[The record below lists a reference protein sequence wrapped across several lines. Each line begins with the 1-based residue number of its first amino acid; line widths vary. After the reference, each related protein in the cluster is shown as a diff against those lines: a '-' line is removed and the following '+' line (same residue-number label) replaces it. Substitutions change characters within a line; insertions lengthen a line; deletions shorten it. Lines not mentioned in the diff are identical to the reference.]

1 VIIRA
6 KGGEMSGKLAE
17 VGECRALLCA
27 DGLGGSKTTVA
38 PVKILLADDHDIVR
52 RGLRELINRRP
63 EWKIVAEAANGR
75 EAVTKAAE
83 TRPHVALLDIS
94 MPFLNGFEAARQ
106 ILLERPQTKIL
117 ILTVHESNTLIRQVL
132 EAGARGYVLK
142 SDAERDLVAAVE
154 AVCSGG
160 TYFTQKVSE
169 VILDFYLN
177 KGTVLREETPDQ
189 RLTKRHREI
198 VQLLAEGRSS
208 KEVANI
214 LNLTL
219 KTAETHRA
227 HIMKRMGFHSVA
239 DLVRYALRN
248 GIIEA

>member
-1 VIIRA
+1 V
-6 KGGEMSGKLAE
+6 KEMSAKLADVSE
-17 VGECRALLCA
+17 HRPSLTA
-27 DGLGGSKTTVA
+27 DPRGGQKTAAVS
-38 PVKILLADDHDIVR
+38 VKILLADDHDIVR
-52 RGLRELINRRP
+52 RGLRELINKRP
-63 EWKIVAEAANGR
+63 EWKIVAEACNGR
-75 EAVTKAAE
+75 NAVAKAAE
-83 TRPHVALLDIS
+83 TRPNVALLDIS

-106 ILLERPQTKIL
+106 ILLERPDTKIL

-132 EAGARGYVLK
+132 DAGARGYVLK
-142 SDAERDLVAAVE
+142 SDAERDLIAAVE

-177 KGTVLREETPDQ
+177 KGKVLHEETPDQ
-189 RLTKRHREI
+189 RLTRRHREI

-208 KEVANI
+208 KEVAEI
-214 LNLTL
+214 LNMTL

>member
-1 VIIRA
+1 
-6 KGGEMSGKLAE
+6 MSAKLAE
-17 VGECRALLCA
+17 VSEHRPSLSTDRPG
-27 DGLGGSKTTVA
+27 GLKTAAVT
-38 PVKILLADDHDIVR
+38 VKILLADDHDIVR

-63 EWKIVAEAANGR
+63 EWKIVAEACNGR
-75 EAVTKAAE
+75 NAVAKALE
-83 TRPHVALLDIS
+83 TRPNVALLDIS

-106 ILLERPQTKIL
+106 ILLERPDTKIL

-132 EAGARGYVLK
+132 DAGARGYVLK
-142 SDAERDLVAAVE
+142 SDAERDLIAAVD
-154 AVCSGG
+154 AVCAGG

-177 KGTVLREETPDQ
+177 KGRVLHEETPDQ
-189 RLTKRHREI
+189 RLTRRHREI

-208 KEVANI
+208 KEVAEI
-214 LNLTL
+214 LNMTL

>member
-1 VIIRA
+1 MSVKFA
-6 KGGEMSGKLAE
+6 EANGHKNPVFADVHGGLK
-17 VGECRALLCA
+17 
-27 DGLGGSKTTVA
+27 TVA
-38 PVKILLADDHDIVR
+38 GMVKILLADDHDIVR
-52 RGLRELINRRP
+52 RGLRELINKRP
-63 EWKIVAEAANGR
+63 EWKIVAEATNGR
-75 EAVTKAAE
+75 QAVAKAAE
-83 TRPHVALLDIS
+83 TRPNVALLDIS
-94 MPFLNGFEAARQ
+94 MPYLNGFEAARQ
-106 ILLERPQTKIL
+106 ILLERPDTKIL

-132 EAGARGYVLK
+132 DAGARGYVLK

-154 AVCSGG
+154 AVCAGG

-177 KGTVLREETPDQ
+177 KGKVLREETPDQ
-189 RLTKRHREI
+189 RLTQRHREI
-198 VQLLAEGRSS
+198 VQLLAEGKSS
-208 KEVANI
+208 KEVAEI
-214 LNLTL
+214 LNMTL

>member
-1 VIIRA
+1 
-6 KGGEMSGKLAE
+6 MSVKLAE
-17 VGECRALLCA
+17 EVNGHSGSLSEN
-27 DGLGGSKTTVA
+27 GGA
-38 PVKILLADDHDIVR
+38 PRICVQSVKILLADDHDIVR
-52 RGLRELINRRP
+52 RGLRELINKRA
-63 EWKIVAEAANGR
+63 EWKIVAEACNGR
-75 EAVTKAAE
+75 EAVAKAMQ
-83 TRPHVALLDIS
+83 TRPNVALLDIS

-106 ILLERPQTKIL
+106 ILLERPDTKIL

-142 SDAERDLVAAVE
+142 SDAERDLVGAVE
-154 AVCSGG
+154 AVCTGG

-177 KGTVLREETPDQ
+177 KGKILREETPDQ

-208 KEVANI
+208 KEVAEI
-214 LNLTL
+214 LNMTL

>member
-1 VIIRA
+1 
-6 KGGEMSGKLAE
+6 MSAKLADVSE
-17 VGECRALLCA
+17 HRPSLTA
-27 DGLGGSKTTVA
+27 DPRGGLKTAAVS
-38 PVKILLADDHDIVR
+38 VKILLADDHDIVR
-52 RGLRELINRRP
+52 RGLRELINKRP
-63 EWKIVAEAANGR
+63 EWKIVAEACNGR
-75 EAVTKAAE
+75 NAVAKAAE
-83 TRPHVALLDIS
+83 TRPNVALLDIS

-106 ILLERPQTKIL
+106 ILLERPDTKIL

-132 EAGARGYVLK
+132 DAGARGYVLK
-142 SDAERDLVAAVE
+142 SDAERDLIAAVE

-177 KGTVLREETPDQ
+177 KGKVLHEETPDQ
-189 RLTKRHREI
+189 RLTRRHREI

-208 KEVANI
+208 KEVAEI
-214 LNLTL
+214 LNMTL

>member
-1 VIIRA
+1 
-6 KGGEMSGKLAE
+6 MSAKLAE
-17 VGECRALLCA
+17 VSEYRPSPTA
-27 DGLGGSKTTVA
+27 DPRGGLKTAAVS
-38 PVKILLADDHDIVR
+38 VKILLADDHDIVR
-52 RGLRELINRRP
+52 RGLRELINKRP
-63 EWKIVAEAANGR
+63 EWKIVAEACNGR
-75 EAVTKAAE
+75 NAVAKAAE
-83 TRPHVALLDIS
+83 TRPNVALLDIS

-106 ILLERPQTKIL
+106 ILLERPDTKIL

-132 EAGARGYVLK
+132 DAGARGYVLK
-142 SDAERDLVAAVE
+142 SDAERDLIAAVD

-177 KGTVLREETPDQ
+177 KGKVLHEETPDQ

-208 KEVANI
+208 KEVAEI
-214 LNLTL
+214 LNMTL

>member
-1 VIIRA
+1 
-6 KGGEMSGKLAE
+6 MSVKLAE
-17 VGECRALLCA
+17 VSGNRTSSSANGT
-27 DGLGGSKTTVA
+27 GLKTVA
-38 PVKILLADDHDIVR
+38 GVVKILLADDHDIVR
-52 RGLRELINRRP
+52 RGLRELINKRP
-63 EWKIVAEAANGR
+63 EWKIVAEATNGR
-75 EAVTKAAE
+75 EAVSKAMD
-83 TRPHVALLDIS
+83 TRPNVALLDIS

-106 ILLERPQTKIL
+106 ILLERPDTKIL
-117 ILTVHESNTLIRQVL
+117 ILTVHESSTLIRQVL
-132 EAGARGYVLK
+132 DAGARGYVLK

-154 AVCSGG
+154 AVCSGA

-169 VILDFYLN
+169 VILDFYLH
-177 KGTVLREETPDQ
+177 KGTVHREETPDQ
-189 RLTKRHREI
+189 RLTRRHREI

-208 KEVANI
+208 KEVAEI
-214 LNLTL
+214 LNMTL

>member
-1 VIIRA
+1 
-6 KGGEMSGKLAE
+6 MSVKLAE
-17 VGECRALLCA
+17 VNGHRGSFSEDA
-27 DGLGGSKTTVA
+27 GGARTCVQA
-38 PVKILLADDHDIVR
+38 VKILLADDHDIVR
-52 RGLRELINRRP
+52 RGLRELINKRP
-63 EWKIVAEAANGR
+63 EWKIVAEACNGR
-75 EAVTKAAE
+75 EAVAKAAQ
-83 TRPHVALLDIS
+83 TRPNVALLDIS

-106 ILLERPQTKIL
+106 ILLERPDTKIL

-132 EAGARGYVLK
+132 DAGARGYVLK

-154 AVCSGG
+154 TVCTGG

-177 KGTVLREETPDQ
+177 KGRVLREETPDQ

-208 KEVANI
+208 KEVAEI
-214 LNLTL
+214 LNMTL